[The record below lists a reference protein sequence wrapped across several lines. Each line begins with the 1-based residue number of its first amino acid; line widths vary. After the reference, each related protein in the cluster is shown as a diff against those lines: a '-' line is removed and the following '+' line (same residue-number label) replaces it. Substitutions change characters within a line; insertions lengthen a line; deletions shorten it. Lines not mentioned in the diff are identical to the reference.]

1 MNAFD
6 QYPKLLCSF
15 HCHSR
20 KYLSH
25 SQGVQFIQSTYTGY
39 NWYGSSYLVRFLL
52 RIAWYFTKVVR
63 GQSPLTI
70 RLWGR
75 LSPPEAR

>member
-25 SQGVQFIQSTYTGY
+25 SQGVQFIQST
-39 NWYGSSYLVRFLL
+39 SQLELLKRLV
-52 RIAWYFTKVVR
+52 
-63 GQSPLTI
+63 
-70 RLWGR
+70 
-75 LSPPEAR
+75 